1 MAANRPHPSQLLSH
15 RVSHLPA
22 RPLPRPRHLAA
33 AVALALLVPAS
44 FADDRAGSSNASP
57 WNEKPDFLGAI
68 RSASYDGDADD
79 LLTAGLGRSSIQSAA
94 APALSTPPTAAE
106 LRRLAI
112 YNNYRALVD
121 TAANGGYGSL
131 FGPML
136 SVAADGSVSEGGEGK
151 IAGTEYLAYA
161 NEDDGRE
168 NVTLMVQVPA
178 HFNPRKPCIVTGTSS
193 GSRGIYGAI
202 GTSGEWGLQQ
212 GCAVA
217 YADKGSGNGMHDL
230 AANTVGLIDGTRADA
245 QAAGTDS
252 HFTAPLSEAERTGFL
267 AAWPNRVA
275 VKHAH
280 SKRNPEADWG
290 RHTLQAV
297 EFAFYVLNQ
306 RYGAKS
312 RHGTRRTIREPWT
325 TVIAA
330 SVSNGAGAALAAAE
344 QDRGKLIDG
353 VAVGE
358 PQIQLADNPRVTVYR
373 GDVERTGSGRPLFD
387 YTSYAN
393 LLQPC
398 AALSPQLAGAPGTAF
413 VPAALATN
421 RCEALKARGLVDGD
435 TPEAQGDS
443 ALAALTAYGWEPES
457 APLVPSHYAFATPA
471 IAVTYASTYGRFGV
485 EERVCDFSF
494 AATDAAGVPVPWAE
508 AAAAASFATG
518 NGIPPTAGLQIINDA
533 SVGGPR
539 RDAASVSPSTGK
551 TDFNVDGAL
560 CLRSLW
566 EGDNE
571 QARRVKE
578 GIDAVR
584 VRGDLDGRPAIIV
597 HGRADALVPVG
608 FSSRPYLGANRLAE
622 RGRSRLTYV
631 EVTNAQHFDA
641 FIDNPALPGY
651 DSRFVP
657 LHVYFR
663 RALDLMYAHLTR
675 GAPLPPSQVVRT
687 LPRGGTPGAAPALTE
702 ANVPPILENPAEG
715 DRITL
720 TGGAVRVPD

>member
-1 MAANRPHPSQLLSH
+1 MAANGPHLSNLPFHPLL
-15 RVSHLPA
+15 RL
-22 RPLPRPRHLAA
+22 RHLTA
-33 AVALALLVPAS
+33 AVLLVLLAPAA
-44 FADDRAGSSNASP
+44 FADEKAGGPDHSP

-68 RSASYDGDADD
+68 RSASYDGETDD
-79 LLTAGLGRSSIQSAA
+79 LLTAGLGHSGIQSGT
-94 APALSTPPTAAE
+94 APTLSSPPTAAE

-131 FGPML
+131 FGPMR
-136 SVAADGSVSEGGEGK
+136 SVAADGTVSEGGEGR

-161 NEDDGRE
+161 NEDGGGE

-178 HFNPRKPCIVTGTSS
+178 HFNPKKPCIVTGTSS

-202 GTSGEWGLQQ
+202 GTSGEWGLQK

-230 AANTVGLIDGTRADA
+230 AANTVGLIDGTRVDA
-245 QAAGTDS
+245 LAAGADS
-252 HFTAPLSEAERTGFL
+252 HFTAPLSEAERAAFL

-280 SKRNPEADWG
+280 SKLNPEADWG

-358 PQIQLADNPRVTVYR
+358 PQIQLANNPRVMVYR
-373 GDVERTGSGRPLFD
+373 GETGRTGSGRPLFD

-398 AALSPQLAGAPGTAF
+398 AALAPQLAGAPGAAF
-413 VPAALATN
+413 VPAALAAN
-421 RCEALKARGLVDGD
+421 RCEALKARGLIDGD
-435 TPEAQGDS
+435 TPEAQGEN

-471 IAVTYASTYGRFGV
+471 IAVTYAGSYGRFGV

-494 AATDAAGVPVPWAE
+494 AATDAAGVPVPWPDSAT
-508 AAAAASFATG
+508 AASFATG
-518 NGIPPTAGLQIINDA
+518 NGIPPTAGVQIINDA

-551 TDFNVDGAL
+551 ADFNVDGAL

-566 EGDNE
+566 EGDDDR
-571 QARRVKE
+571 ARRVQE
-578 GIDAVR
+578 GVDAVR
-584 VRGDLDGRPAIIV
+584 VRGDLNGRPAIIV

-622 RGRSRLTYV
+622 HGRSRLAYV

-687 LPRGGTPGAAPALTE
+687 VPRGGAPGAAPALTE
-702 ANVPPILENPAEG
+702 ANVPPILQVPAEG
-715 DRITL
+715 DRISFDR
-720 TGGAVRVPD
+720 GVVRVPD